1 MINKEEKHYVCVCL
15 SVLRLMMSFKKNTTM
30 FFQNLISISL
40 LVLESQLQIFHQGT
54 ENTCSVLLS
63 HASIQQLHKRKQ
75 NLEVVTPGGSDSG

>member
-54 ENTCSVLLS
+54 
-63 HASIQQLHKRKQ
+63 
-75 NLEVVTPGGSDSG
+75 